1 MASLYNK
8 NNKNTM
14 KDLLLQ
20 ILNSSDPSINPIYGS
35 FSSLPSGSDLDSF
48 LNADSIYNISR
59 NSLNSKTYL
68 VDKIIITSD
77 QLSSIKLNSLSE
89 FMRKEILQYQL
100 GTWNKQS
107 PSSVII
113 NLPLG
118 EAKCVAS
125 SNVSNCVTC
134 NQIFKL
140 NDITLDKLTF
150 QFKESS
156 IPNKVLSLKDYW
168 PVNGAD
174 LAIKAEEGLRLRS
187 LLGLEQD
194 QEITI
199 LSLDKQT
206 PQSTQ
211 TSLVSDTLS
220 LNESELFYNSSTGS
234 SSSLSSLIS
243 QETKPNNFTVDNYH
257 NYINKPLPQLPIL
270 EVGREVFPRQLNI
283 SRLVYIRGDIW
294 THSTILEGSRYSLSI
309 QSDLDGNNSPSSS
322 RSTILSDSTTRSLVN
337 NSFPQN
343 TNTEFRSA
351 ILGMMNEIDNELSFL
366 NNNSN
371 ITRTN
376 TGNTTLVNSPVR
388 ANSSEEIYTSPSSM
402 IRFSSPGTNSSS
414 SLSNIEHNLREDID

>member
-1 MASLYNK
+1 
-8 NNKNTM
+8 M
-14 KDLLLQ
+14 KELLLQ
-20 ILNSSDPSINPIYGS
+20 ILNSSEPSINPIYGS

-77 QLSSIKLNSLSE
+77 QLSSINLNSLSE

-118 EAKCVAS
+118 EVKCVAS
-125 SNVSNCVTC
+125 SNPSNCVTC

-150 QFKESS
+150 QFKEGSTA
-156 IPNKVLSLKDYW
+156 NKTLNLKDYW

-174 LAIKAEEGLRLRS
+174 LAIKVEEGLQLRS
-187 LLGLEQD
+187 LLGLESD

-199 LSLDKQT
+199 LSLDQPT

-211 TSLVSDTLS
+211 TSLVSDLRS
-220 LNESELFYNSSTGS
+220 LNESELFYNSSNGS
-234 SSSLSSLIS
+234 SSTITTLNS
-243 QETKPNNFTVDNYH
+243 QETKPNHLTVEEYH

-270 EVGREVFPRQLNI
+270 EVNREVFPRHFNIYQLRN
-283 SRLVYIRGDIW
+283 IRGDIW
-294 THSTILEGSRYSLSI
+294 THSMILEGSTESLTTS
-309 QSDLDGNNSPSSS
+309 SNNSPSSS
-322 RSTILSDSTTRSLVN
+322 RSSIISNSTTRSLVN
-337 NSFPQN
+337 YNFPQN

-351 ILGMMNEIDNELSFL
+351 ILEMMNEIDNELAFL

-371 ITRTN
+371 ITRSS
-376 TGNTTLVNSPVR
+376 TGDTTLVNSPVR
-388 ANSSEEIYTSPSSM
+388 ANSSEEIYTSPLS
-402 IRFSSPGTNSSS
+402 ITRVASPVSISSS

>member
-1 MASLYNK
+1 
-8 NNKNTM
+8 M
-14 KDLLLQ
+14 KELLLQ

-89 FMRKEILQYQL
+89 FMRKEILQYQI

-107 PSSVII
+107 PSSVLI
-113 NLPLG
+113 NLPLV
-118 EAKCVAS
+118 EVKCIATSNS
-125 SNVSNCVTC
+125 STCLTC
-134 NQIFKL
+134 NQILKL
-140 NDITLDKLTF
+140 NEITLDKLTF

-156 IPNKVLSLKDYW
+156 IPNKVLRLKDYW

-206 PQSTQ
+206 PQRTQ

-234 SSSLSSLIS
+234 TSSLSTLIS
-243 QETKPNNFTVDNYH
+243 QETKPNNLTVEEYH
-257 NYINKPLPQLPIL
+257 NYINKPLPQLPIF
-270 EVGREVFPRQLNI
+270 EVGREVFPRQFNI
-283 SRLVYIRGDIW
+283 SRLVYIRWDIW
-294 THSTILEGSRYSLSI
+294 THSTILEGSRESLSM
-309 QSDLDGNNSPSSS
+309 QSDNTNSSS
-322 RSTILSDSTTRSLVN
+322 RSTILSNSTSRSLVN
-337 NSFPQN
+337 YSFPQN

-351 ILGMMNEIDNELSFL
+351 ILDMMNEIDNELPFW
-366 NNNSN
+366 NNSSI
-371 ITRTN
+371 ITRTS

-388 ANSSEEIYTSPSSM
+388 SNSSEEI
-402 IRFSSPGTNSSS
+402 
-414 SLSNIEHNLREDID
+414 